1 MATEQAAP
9 ETGVRA
15 ASDRFYEAL
24 EQMANG
30 DASAM
35 PDVWSH
41 ADDVT
46 TMHPIGGREVGWEEV
61 REPWT
66 AVADLA
72 SDGSITR
79 TDQLLRVFGDLA
91 YELATEH
98 VSMRVADTP
107 IEGEYRATN
116 VYRLEDGEWKMVHH
130 HSDLSESFVEALAG
144 LDAGA

>member
-9 ETGVRA
+9 EAGVRA

-35 PDVWSH
+35 ADAWSH

-46 TMHPIGGREVGWEEV
+46 TMHPIGGREVGWDEV
-61 REPWT
+61 REPW
-66 AVADLA
+66 
-72 SDGSITR
+72 GSIADIS
-79 TDQLLRVFGDLA
+79 TDGTISRSDQVLRVFGDIA
-91 YELATEH
+91 YELATEN
-98 VSMRVADTP
+98 VSMTLADTP
-107 IEGEYRATN
+107 VEGEYRATN

-130 HSDLSESFVEALAG
+130 HSDLSEPFVEILEG
-144 LDAGA
+144 LNAGA